1 MCIRDRHVETTKNT
15 TAKLGFFFDIWGKEF
30 NSGKILDYSA
40 DDSHMLEMTVNGQNV
55 DTFEETALEPLLD
68 IEIMYR
74 ETD

>member
-1 MCIRDRHVETTKNT
+1 
-15 TAKLGFFFDIWGKEF
+15 
-30 NSGKILDYSA
+30 
-40 DDSHMLEMTVNGQNV
+40 MLEMTVNGQNV